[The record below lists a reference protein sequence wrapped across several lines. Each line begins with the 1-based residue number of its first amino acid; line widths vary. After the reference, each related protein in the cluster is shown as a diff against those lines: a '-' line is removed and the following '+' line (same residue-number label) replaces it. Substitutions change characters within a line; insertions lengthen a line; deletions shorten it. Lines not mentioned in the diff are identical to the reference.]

1 MQVALSTAVR
11 AHSPVSAASLAAMLL
26 TEFPGSEMTQEE
38 VLGAITE
45 AEDALLL
52 KGSPP
57 KH

>member
-1 MQVALSTAVR
+1 MQVAVSTAVR
-11 AHSPVSAASLAAMLL
+11 AHSPVSPASLAAMLL
-26 TEFPGSEMTQEE
+26 TEFPGSEMTQED